1 MKAAR
6 DQRGKTTI
14 MWKAKT
20 FPPMRL
26 VLLAL
31 LALGAYGQRAHTQQ
45 DVPIDA
51 FVGVWQGSGIASGES
66 GYVLDETVR
75 DLDVTIRKT
84 GEGFTI
90 DWVTVLRK
98 GAEGSREVERK
109 ETSISFQPA
118 GRPGLYRPAEAGDLF
133 DAEGLTWA
141 RLAKQTL
148 SLYRLVLD
156 DGGALDL
163 SRYDRTLLGG
173 GMKLEF
179 TRQQDGKLIRSV
191 TGRLV
196 KAAN

>member
-1 MKAAR
+1 MLLAV
-6 DQRGKTTI
+6 
-14 MWKAKT
+14 
-20 FPPMRL
+20 L
-26 VLLAL
+26 VL
-31 LALGAYGQRAHTQQ
+31 GASSHAVQAQQ
-45 DVPIDA
+45 SVPIDA
-51 FVGVWQGSGIASGES
+51 FVGVWRGSGIASGES

-75 DLDVTIRKT
+75 DLDVTIRKA

-98 GAEGSREVERK
+98 GPEGSREAERK
-109 ETSISFQPA
+109 ESSITLQPA
-118 GRPGLYRPAEAGDLF
+118 ARPGLYRPAEAGDLF
-133 DAEGLTWA
+133 GEEGLTWA
-141 RLAKQTL
+141 RLDRQTL
-148 SLYRLVLD
+148 SLYRLVL
-156 DGGALDL
+156 GERGALDL